1 MARANVIALG
11 LSAVI
16 LTNSVRMGDS
26 VVRRA

>member
-1 MARANVIALG
+1 MARAFYDALE

-26 VVRRA
+26 VVCRA